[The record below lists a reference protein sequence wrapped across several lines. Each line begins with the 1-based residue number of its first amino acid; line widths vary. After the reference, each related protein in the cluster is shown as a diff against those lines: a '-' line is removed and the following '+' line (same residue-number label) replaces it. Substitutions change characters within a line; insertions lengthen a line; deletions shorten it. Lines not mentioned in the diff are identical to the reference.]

1 MLVLAREFYTSSG
14 PIDAI
19 AIDRDGEIYII
30 ETKLYKNTDKRL
42 ALSQVLD
49 YGAARWNDYR
59 DYRDFIQQLGRKV
72 NEKFNV
78 PLNQKIMEYFGVN
91 AEEAY
96 EIIDTIG
103 KNLINGNFKFIILM
117 DKITDRL
124 KNLIKFVNQNSSFD
138 IFGVELD
145 YYRFQEY
152 EIIIPKLFGTE
163 LRKTFSFSRTKKW
176 NERSFFAELEKNRNK
191 DEVVIARKIFDW
203 AKENMSYIEWGS
215 GRIYGSCIPVL
226 EVGGTSYW
234 LFALWTNGRIEIVFQ
249 YFKNKPPLDSIE
261 IRKMFLRKLNQIPDV
276 NLPEESIEKRPTI
289 PLIVFKKEENLKQL
303 LSAFERLIDAV
314 KNYKKAQ

>member
-1 MLVLAREFYTSSG
+1 V
-14 PIDAI
+14 
-19 AIDRDGEIYII
+19 
-30 ETKLYKNTDKRL
+30 
-42 ALSQVLD
+42 
-49 YGAARWNDYR
+49 
-59 DYRDFIQQLGRKV
+59 
-72 NEKFNV
+72 
-78 PLNQKIMEYFGVN
+78 
-91 AEEAY
+91 
-96 EIIDTIG
+96 
-103 KNLINGNFKFIILM
+103 
-117 DKITDRL
+117 
-124 KNLIKFVNQNSSFD
+124 
-138 IFGVELD
+138 
-145 YYRFQEY
+145 
-152 EIIIPKLFGTE
+152 
-163 LRKTFSFSRTKKW
+163 
-176 NERSFFAELEKNRNK
+176 
-191 DEVVIARKIFDW
+191 
-203 AKENMSYIEWGS
+203 GS